1 MSDEYKYIDVDD
13 EQWDGT
19 PRALREALD
28 KAQKALRTRDQQ
40 ITEIRDQQAAS
51 VLSDVL
57 AGFKNPERVKRDL
70 LAEKVNPLDNEAVT
84 KWLESNADDYARA
97 QAPAET
103 PVESTDEAVAVP
115 DYRRL
120 NAPAEVGTP
129 VNSGDKAAILKATP
143 TNLSA
148 AELRQW
154 FIDQGL

>member
-1 MSDEYKYIDVDD
+1 MSDDYKYIDVDD

-28 KAQKALRTRDQQ
+28 KAQKALKERDRQ
-40 ITEIRDQQAAS
+40 ITEFRDQQAAS
-51 VLSDVL
+51 ALSDVL

-84 KWLESNADDYARA
+84 KWLEANADDYARA

-103 PVESTDEAVAVP
+103 PVDTTTEETPSVP

-120 NAPAEVGTP
+120 NAPAEVGEP
-129 VNSGDKAAILKATP
+129 VNGDKAQVLKAAP
-143 TNLSA
+143 KDLSP

-154 FIDQGL
+154 FVDQGI